1 MKKLIVLLLALLC
14 CFSIVSCNEDKI
26 DPDSEVDSLEKE
38 IELLEEAIGQKYGL
52 DDFEIQ
58 RIRISIL
65 DKRRK
70 PFRLTV
76 EGTYEGDGER
86 DFWEKR
92 YTITPKDFNTLYS
105 VNDDMLIYNVEEY
118 DDQLEITFIPAWVI
132 EGVYNIIIK

>member
-26 DPDSEVDSLEKE
+26 DPDSEVDSLEEE
-38 IELLEEAIGQKYGL
+38 IEILEAAIGQKYGL
-52 DDFEIQ
+52 EDFEIQ
-58 RIRISIL
+58 RIRISVL

-76 EGTYEGDGER
+76 EGTYECDGER

-92 YTITPKDFNTLYS
+92 YTISPKDFNTLYS

-118 DDQLEITFIPAWVI
+118 DDQVEITFVPAWVI

>member
-1 MKKLIVLLLALLC
+1 MKRLIVLLLVLLC

-26 DPDSEVDSLEKE
+26 DPDSEVDSLEEE
-38 IELLEEAIGQKYGL
+38 IEILEAAIGQKYGL
-52 DDFEIQ
+52 EDFEIQ
-58 RIRISIL
+58 RIRISVL

-76 EGTYEGDGER
+76 EGTYDGDGER

-92 YTITPKDFNTLYS
+92 YTITPKDFNTLYH
-105 VNDDMLIYNVEEY
+105 VNDDMLIYNTEKDGEDEVVSN
-118 DDQLEITFIPAWVI
+118 IPAWVI

>member
-1 MKKLIVLLLALLC
+1 MKKLIVLLLALLY

-26 DPDSEVDSLEKE
+26 DPDSEVDSLEEE
-38 IELLEEAIGQKYGL
+38 IEILEAAIGQKYGL
-52 DDFEIQ
+52 EDFEIQ
-58 RIRISIL
+58 CIRISVL

-92 YTITPKDFNTLYS
+92 YTISPKDFNTLYS

-118 DDQLEITFIPAWVI
+118 DDQVEITFVPAWVI